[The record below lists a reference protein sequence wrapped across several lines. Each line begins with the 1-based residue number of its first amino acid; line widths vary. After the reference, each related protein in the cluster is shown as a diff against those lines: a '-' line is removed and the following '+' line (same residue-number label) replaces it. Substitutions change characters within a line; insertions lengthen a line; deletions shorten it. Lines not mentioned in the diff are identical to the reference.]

1 MPADEARR
9 ALAKLPPRAPLRLK
23 KLVLLLGGDRR
34 TRGKDAVIW
43 LHNVHGDPTVG
54 RERREY
60 RKEIFEID
68 EEEEDGKKEEA
79 IKIKREV
86 EIENPASHGMPLS
99 YLEGL
104 SQIHFGVTKQV
115 TTDVM
120 VATRWEINGMHT
132 GVLFGVAPTNRE
144 VTFTGMTL
152 LKFEDPIMTGDVR
165 LLRATDEWTYWD
177 LPSLLEQIGATP

>member
-9 ALAKLPPRAPLRLK
+9 ALAKLPPKQPRRLK
-23 KLVLLLGGDRR
+23 ELVMLLGQDRR
-34 TRGKDAVIW
+34 KRGKDTVIW
-43 LHNVHGDPTVG
+43 LHSLNGDPVTG

-60 RKEIFEID
+60 RKEIFEIEEQEDD
-68 EEEEDGKKEEA
+68 EEK
-79 IKIKREV
+79 V
-86 EIENPASHGMPLS
+86 EIEVDLENLTHHAMPFS

-115 TTDVM
+115 TTDTL
-120 VATRWEINGMHT
+120 VATRWEIIGMHT
-132 GVLFGVAPTNRE
+132 DVLFGVAPTNRE

-152 LKFEDPIMTGDVR
+152 VQFEDPVVTDNLR

-177 LPSLLEQIGATP
+177 LPSVLEQIGAAP